1 MKSAACPFKQIA
13 WNDLDPVYLRQLI
26 DLAWREDLDA
36 LGWLGAPSF
45 RGDLTTLALMDH
57 AREGRARL
65 VARRPLVLSGNG
77 LVPLILER
85 YGDACTYAPMSRD
98 GDHLQAGDCLGVL
111 SGDAAQML
119 QAERVILNFLQHL
132 SGIATQT
139 SLYVSCLQGYATR
152 VLDTRKTTPG
162 YRVLEKYAV
171 ACGGG
176 WNHRMGLYEWILV
189 KDNHLCSTE
198 SVGGQSL
205 MQRIRMARAAFPS
218 AVLEVEVDVMEQI
231 EPVLQA
237 GVDVLMLDNFTIGD
251 LESAVRQVAGRA
263 LTEAS
268 GGVELDRLARI
279 AATGVDFVS
288 SGALIHQSRW
298 VDIGMDWGQA

>member
-1 MKSAACPFKQIA
+1 
-13 WNDLDPVYLRQLI
+13 
-26 DLAWREDLDA
+26 
-36 LGWLGAPSF
+36 
-45 RGDLTTLALMDH
+45 
-57 AREGRARL
+57 
-65 VARRPLVLSGNG
+65 
-77 LVPLILER
+77 
-85 YGDACTYAPMSRD
+85 
-98 GDHLQAGDCLGVL
+98 
-111 SGDAAQML
+111 ML

-189 KDNHLCSTE
+189 KDNHLCSTD

-205 MQRIRMARAAFPS
+205 MQRIRLAREVFPS
-218 AVLEVEVDVMEQI
+218 AVLEVEVDLMEQI

-237 GVDVLMLDNFTIGD
+237 GVDVLMLDNFTIAD